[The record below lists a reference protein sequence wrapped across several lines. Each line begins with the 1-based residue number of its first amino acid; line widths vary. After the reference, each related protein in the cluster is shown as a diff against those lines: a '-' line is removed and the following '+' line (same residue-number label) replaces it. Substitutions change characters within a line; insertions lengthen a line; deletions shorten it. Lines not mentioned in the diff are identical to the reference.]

1 MDSARGGL
9 IVDIG
14 GSRAMGL
21 CRMGCVDKTRWGK
34 WRVGRI
40 VVCLFVRIDRRW
52 GYNNVLSLE
61 RRMFR
66 RDCVAVAEDT
76 LADDLEVRGRHVQDR
91 GAYSYT

>member
-1 MDSARGGL
+1 MNSARGGL
-9 IVDIG
+9 IVGIG

-21 CRMGCVDKTRWGK
+21 CRMGYVDVTRWGELRA
-34 WRVGRI
+34 WRI

-76 LADDLEVRGRHVQDR
+76 LADDLEVRSRRVQDR
-91 GAYSYT
+91 GMYSYT